1 MARGRLILAATAGL
15 VLIASAPAFAQTPL
29 GDPLDDHSAKRLD
42 RMEKVVR
49 ELRAIVFQGRET
61 GQPGQKLAANYLVKQ
76 LSSLVGWNFEHH
88 FEIIRLFLL

>member
-42 RMEKVVR
+42 RSN
-49 ELRAIVFQGRET
+49 
-61 GQPGQKLAANYLVKQ
+61 KLAQQRYARHTRCPVYRVPFG
-76 LSSLVGWNFEHH
+76 VDVDPAHDRRPAIRDEHG
-88 FEIIRLFLL
+88 